1 MKKLRKAWPEMVAH
15 WKEMAEPGVV
25 VRNLHELVTRGPWD
39 LEIAAAMFAHGYD
52 EAKWAE
58 GQGMLAELLTNEP
71 PAQTSLSAAIRWYE
85 EAVVSAQRAL
95 AAKPRLLQELGV
107 ATAGTELS

>member
-1 MKKLRKAWPEMVAH
+1 MVAH
-15 WKEMAEPGVV
+15 WMEMAQPGAV

-52 EAKWAE
+52 EVKWAE
-58 GQGMLAELLTNEP
+58 GQGVLAELLTIEP

-85 EAVVSAQRAL
+85 EAAVIAQRAL
-95 AAKPRLLQELGV
+95 AAQPRLLQELGV
-107 ATAGTELS
+107 AVAGVELS